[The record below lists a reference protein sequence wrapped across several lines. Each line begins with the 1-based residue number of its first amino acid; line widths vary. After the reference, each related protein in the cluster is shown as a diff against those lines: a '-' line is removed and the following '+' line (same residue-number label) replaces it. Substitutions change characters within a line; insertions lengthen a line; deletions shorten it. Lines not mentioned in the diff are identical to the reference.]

1 MKIKL
6 GVPDSNPKGVP
17 REKRSVAAVGREGP
31 GRKRWGLV
39 GLESWQV

>member
-1 MKIKL
+1 MQWTFL
-6 GVPDSNPKGVP
+6 
-17 REKRSVAAVGREGP
+17 RRKRIVAAVGREGP